1 MRLFSLCLCDAPR
14 YEAEIE
20 RCLDFTTLTPAIEIF
35 EKQKQEPDKKR
46 ARRDGS
52 VSSGSVRQ
60 ALSEQGW
67 HAP

>member
-35 EKQKQEPDKKR
+35 EKQTRAGQKR
-46 ARRDGS
+46 ARQDGS